1 MTSERNTKYLP
12 PPQGTDGLIPVHQ
25 ISLYTPLKDHLLYLK
40 GVADAAGY
48 ISLSE
53 ELMRNICDINRQLEN
68 QVDRL
73 KIQLEKEKHKSAI
86 LLKKTKVNAN
96 K

>member
-53 ELMRNICDINRQLEN
+53 ELMRNICDIHRQLEN

-86 LLKKTKVNAN
+86 LAKKTKVNAN

>member
-1 MTSERNTKYLP
+1 MP

-86 LLKKTKVNAN
+86 LFKKTKVNAN

>member
-53 ELMRNICDINRQLEN
+53 ELMRNICDIHRQLEN

-86 LLKKTKVNAN
+86 LFKKTKVNAN